1 MKVGVGLLNAPTVA
15 NSWKNLVNPSWV
27 GMVDPAGRWATQFI
41 WQRCENP
48 LLFRESIGRHPKDLL
63 FQQEPLKT
71 RGWFAII
78 P

>member
-1 MKVGVGLLNAPTVA
+1 MKVEVGLLNVLTVL
-15 NSWKNLVNPSWV
+15 NLCLNVGNPGWV